1 MNETTTL
8 TLDDLREMCQV
19 KEPES
24 ELLEFKT
31 CNALVIGSPDH
42 HSEDGTRQ
50 HQKVVE
56 DLSKQ
61 VSAFLNS
68 GGGRI
73 IYGIA
78 ETRNSRARKLDRDNA
93 FRQGGKKEL
102 RVTREKVIHWICSHV
117 KPLPVDVNVYSVP
130 LDPTNP
136 DESPWFIVVDV
147 QQGLQPYQAENRIFY
162 KRVGSTAQPMMQ
174 WDIMDVANRTR
185 GADLEVE
192 LTISL
197 PPSKV
202 NDGASFVLYLGLKIS
217 TKNYIPSEY
226 GALRL
231 TLADPLTYRFGP
243 GQLPSGWRFEAGA
256 GLPLPGEDDDLHA
269 HAVTGSWNIS
279 LGHGVLPGFPYDFE
293 ASSLGIPT
301 IYLEKL
307 SKPTFFVQVQLFTA
321 FRQPKNTLFAIQGQS
336 PEPIPNVI
344 RVDDSN
350 LEALKALF
358 RETLRAHHEA
368 HKHE

>member
-93 FRQGGKKEL
+93 FRQGGTKEL

-117 KPLPVDVNVYSVP
+117 KPPPVDVNVYSVP
-130 LDPTNP
+130 LDPTSP
-136 DESPWFIVVDV
+136 DESPWLIVVDV
-147 QQGLQPYQAENRIFY
+147 QQGLQPYQAADRIFY
-162 KRVGSTAQPMMQ
+162 KRFGSTAQPMLQ
-174 WDIMDVANRTR
+174 LDIMDVANRTR
-185 GADLEVE
+185 GADLEAE
-192 LTISL
+192 LTIAH
-197 PPSKV
+197 PPNEV
-202 NDGASFVLYLGLKIS
+202 PDGQFFRLHLGLKIC
-217 TKNYIPSEY
+217 TKNFIPSEF
-226 GALRL
+226 GAARL
-231 TLADPLTYRFGP
+231 TLAYPLMCGFGP
-243 GQLPSGWRFEAGA
+243 RNVPRGWRFEANV
-256 GLPLPGEDDDLHA
+256 GLPLPGEDDVPQA
-269 HAVTGSWNIS
+269 HAVIAPWNS
-279 LGHGVLPGFPYDFE
+279 NLADGVLPGLPFDFG
-293 ASSLGIPT
+293 ASSLLVPT
-301 IYLEKL
+301 TYLERL

-321 FRQPKNTLFAIQGQS
+321 FRQPKKILFAIQGQS
-336 PEPIPNVI
+336 PEPGPNVT

-358 RETLRAHHEA
+358 WETFHAHHGARER
-368 HKHE
+368 E